1 MLAYAAIPLTCWLAT
16 LIATPRRPRLGN
28 EIEELVY
35 ARLMGRQERLRLLAI
50 VVTGVAFLVLV
61 LALPS
66 HGGRDARFSQQGSH
80 YCTPDEVNIPRCYTR
95 QPDGMWMQE
104 P

>member
-1 MLAYAAIPLTCWLAT
+1 MLAYVALPLTCWLAA
-16 LIATPRRPRLGN
+16 LIAMPRKPRLGN

-35 ARLMGRQERLRLLAI
+35 ARLLGRQEHLRLLAI
-50 VVTGVAFLVLV
+50 VVTGVAFFGLV

-66 HGGRDARFSQQGSH
+66 HAARDAGFNQQGSH
-80 YCTPDEVNIPRCYTR
+80 YCTLDEVNIPRCYTR